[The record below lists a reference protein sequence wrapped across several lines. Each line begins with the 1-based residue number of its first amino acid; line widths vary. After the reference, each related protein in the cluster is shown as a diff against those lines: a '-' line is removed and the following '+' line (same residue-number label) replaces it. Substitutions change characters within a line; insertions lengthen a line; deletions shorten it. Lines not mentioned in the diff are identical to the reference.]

1 MDVCRNQ
8 MNGQVQHFALIA
20 QRARNKM
27 DTENTLDKL
36 INNAKIIALYD
47 LKKKIDK
54 EIEDLES
61 ANKAEDEVPF

>member
-1 MDVCRNQ
+1 
-8 MNGQVQHFALIA
+8 
-20 QRARNKM
+20 M
-27 DTENTLDKL
+27 DTDNTLDKL

-61 ANKAEDEVPF
+61 QNEGKDELPF